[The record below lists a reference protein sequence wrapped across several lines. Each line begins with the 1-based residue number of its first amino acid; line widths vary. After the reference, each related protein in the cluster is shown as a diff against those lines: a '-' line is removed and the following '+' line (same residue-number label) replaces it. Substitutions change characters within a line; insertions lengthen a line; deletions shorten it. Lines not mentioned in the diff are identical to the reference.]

1 MQVPCWFREV
11 VQVPGWFRVVP
22 EVPSWSFG
30 RFCCGFWD
38 GSGGSVVVYSSF
50 RCGFRDWF
58 WMVLEILV
66 QVLGRFPCV
75 PEALV

>member
-30 RFCCGFWD
+30 RFRCGFWD
-38 GSGGSVVVYSSF
+38 GSGGSVVVVLSGVA
-50 RCGFRDWF
+50 CGIGSGWF
-58 WMVLEILV
+58 WRFWCRFW
-66 QVLGRFPCV
+66 GGFPCV